1 MDTASSCVGSLET
14 AFEGLVLFE
23 ILLELVER
31 RSADRPQFPAGQR
44 RFQNVRRIH
53 CTRRFACA
61 DQRVDF
67 VDEKQDFAV
76 AGDDLL
82 HDRFESFF
90 ELTLILRT
98 GNQRPH
104 VERINDFRFQ
114 VLGDVA
120 VDDSVGDALGDG
132 GLADTR
138 FTDQYRVVLRAARQ
152 NLQHAADLLVA
163 ADNGV
168 EFA

>member
-1 MDTASSCVGSLET
+1 M
-14 AFEGLVLFE
+14 
-23 ILLELVER
+23 
-31 RSADRPQFPAGQR
+31 
-44 RFQNVRRIH
+44 
-53 CTRRFACA
+53 
-61 DQRVDF
+61 DF